1 MSRVK
6 LIVLILLAI
15 AALTAAGFFLY
26 PSPQTTSFT
35 LPDTPERRFLAEEQA
50 RCAGIFHVFRV
61 TLKKG
66 TSYYE
71 EFNKE
76 YTDAYVRHATAAA
89 KLHFDEETS
98 TAQIHQASLALGKRL
113 EEIVARNDDVKNK
126 IKDVKTIEDAETSE
140 CQRVE
145 LKTIAFVE
153 RALQAHAA
161 RR

>member
-1 MSRVK
+1 MSRIK
-6 LIVLILLAI
+6 RIVLILLAI
-15 AALTAAGFFLY
+15 AVLTTAGFFFY

-35 LPDTPERRFLAEEQA
+35 LPDTPERRLLAEEQA

-71 EFNKE
+71 ELNKE

-89 KLHFDEETS
+89 KLHFDEESS
-98 TAQIHQASLALGKRL
+98 TAQIHQASLAFGKRL
-113 EEIVARNDDVKNK
+113 EEIVTRNDDVKK
-126 IKDVKTIEDAETSE
+126 KVEDIKTIVDAETNE

-153 RALQAHAA
+153 RALQTHTVK
-161 RR
+161 R